1 MLEKNKKLLLG
12 SPGLGSWEWMDP
24 GMTMLLCDAVC
35 MLLYVAS
42 YGFLR
47 FVLDTSAITTGLN
60 DQRFLKYKGPA
71 KEHQHPL
78 PVRF

>member
-1 MLEKNKKLLLG
+1 
-12 SPGLGSWEWMDP
+12 
-24 GMTMLLCDAVC
+24 MLLCDAVC